1 MSKKNHYNHTDTPYK
16 TLCFF
21 SETGKY
27 DTNFKY
33 ECLIENLQY
42 YCYYDD
48 NYKARYSD
56 INSVERINENLR
68 FYCYNKEAFFN
79 IDYKTKKQVILDDAN
94 KI

>member
-16 TLCFF
+16 TLCFI

-27 DTNFKY
+27 DTNVKY

-42 YCYYDD
+42 YCYYDGG
-48 NYKARYSD
+48 
-56 INSVERINENLR
+56 INSVERIKENLH
-68 FYCYNKEAFFN
+68 FYGYNKEAFFN
-79 IDYKTKKQVILDDAN
+79 LDYTTKKQIILDNAN